1 MLQLLFVETALELV
15 PKELITHPSVRR
27 NAERRGK
34 KPHETLLNRSLHHFA
49 MKESLIYVKRGRP
62 DIIHFCLL
70 AALGSPL
77 NKSGHLKITVQT
89 VNNEQIA
96 VDPSTRIPRDCNR
109 FNSLME
115 QLLLEGK
122 IPTNSDKPLM
132 YLKKGNLPQIKKYLK
147 PSSTI
152 AFTSHGKFKRLEE
165 ICTDYPKGSKPLM
178 IIGAYP
184 VGPMSEE
191 IITNVDETYSI
202 YHESLEAWIVV
213 SRLLYEFEKKLNII

>member
-34 KPHETLLNRSLHHFA
+34 RPHETLLNRSLHHFA
-49 MKESLIYVKRGRP
+49 MKKTHIYAKRGRP

-77 NKSGHLKITVQT
+77 NKSGNLKITIQT

-132 YLKKGNLPQIKKYLK
+132 YMKKANLPQIKKDLN

-152 AFTSHGKFKRLEE
+152 AFTSHGKFKPLKE
-165 ICTDYPKGSKPLM
+165 ICMKHPIESKPLM

-184 VGPMSEE
+184 IGPMGEE
-191 IITNVDETYSI
+191 IITHVDETYSI
-202 YHESLEAWIVV
+202 YHEPLEAWIVV
-213 SRLLYEFEKKLNII
+213 SRLLHECEKKLNIF